1 MKELFEN
8 KPIGFIVTLASI
20 GLTLITA
27 IVYILTF
34 SVNDPSFNLMA
45 FILLLVSAFA
55 STALIAV
62 KKINLATYVLW
73 IVTFLAFLFYI
84 VGVYRYVVDVFVG
97 IDRDHFEFHFI
108 ISTILF
114 LLSVVG
120 STSTIFLKQNK
131 EEQE

>member
-1 MKELFEN
+1 MKGLFEN
-8 KPIGFIVTLASI
+8 KPVGFLVTLGSI
-20 GLTLITA
+20 GLALITA

-34 SVNDPSFNLMA
+34 SVNDPSFNMMA
-45 FILLLVSAFA
+45 FVLLLVSALA
-55 STALIAV
+55 SAALLAV
-62 KKINLATYVLW
+62 KKVNLATYVLW
-73 IVTFLAFLFYI
+73 IVTFVAFLFYI

-120 STSTIFLKQNK
+120 STSTIFLKQTK

>member
-20 GLTLITA
+20 GLALITA

-45 FILLLVSAFA
+45 FILLLVGAFA
-55 STALIAV
+55 SAALLAV
-62 KKINLATYVLW
+62 KKVNLATYVLW
-73 IVTFLAFLFYI
+73 IVTFVAFLFYI

-120 STSTIFLKQNK
+120 STSTIFLKQTK

>member
-20 GLTLITA
+20 GLALITA

-45 FILLLVSAFA
+45 FILLLVGAFA
-55 STALIAV
+55 SAALIAV

-73 IVTFLAFLFYI
+73 IVTFVAFLFYI

-114 LLSVVG
+114 LLSVAG
-120 STSTIFLKQNK
+120 STSTIFLKQTK

>member
-1 MKELFEN
+1 MKGLFEN
-8 KPIGFIVTLASI
+8 KPVGFLVTLGSI
-20 GLTLITA
+20 GLALITA

-34 SVNDPSFNLMA
+34 SVNDPSFNMMA
-45 FILLLVSAFA
+45 FVLVLVSALA
-55 STALIAV
+55 SAALLAV
-62 KKINLATYVLW
+62 KKVNLATYVLW
-73 IVTFLAFLFYI
+73 IVTFVAFLFYI

-120 STSTIFLKQNK
+120 STSTIFLKQTK

>member
-20 GLTLITA
+20 GLALITA

-45 FILLLVSAFA
+45 FILLLVGAFA
-55 STALIAV
+55 SAALIAV

-73 IVTFLAFLFYI
+73 IVTFVAFLFYI

-120 STSTIFLKQNK
+120 STSTIFLKQTK

>member
-1 MKELFEN
+1 MKGLFEN
-8 KPIGFIVTLASI
+8 KPVGFLVTLGSI

-45 FILLLVSAFA
+45 FVLLLVSAFA
-55 STALIAV
+55 SAALVAV
-62 KKINLATYVLW
+62 KKVNLATYVLW
-73 IVTFLAFLFYI
+73 FVTFVAFLFYI

-108 ISTILF
+108 ISTVLF

-120 STSTIFLKQNK
+120 STSTIFLKQTK

>member
-1 MKELFEN
+1 MKGLFEN
-8 KPIGFIVTLASI
+8 KPVGFLVTLGSI
-20 GLTLITA
+20 GLALITA

-34 SVNDPSFNLMA
+34 SVNDQSFNMMA
-45 FILLLVSAFA
+45 FVLLLVSALA
-55 STALIAV
+55 SAALLAV
-62 KKINLATYVLW
+62 KKVNLATYVLW
-73 IVTFLAFLFYI
+73 IVTFVAFLFYI

-120 STSTIFLKQNK
+120 STSTIFLKQTK